1 MKNSDIASMR
11 IRLNTVQVGF
21 SKAKNNKKRDLH
33 NTTSELY
40 RRVMQL

>member
-21 SKAKNNKKRDLH
+21 SKGKDNKHEFLRH
-33 NTTSELY
+33 V
-40 RRVMQL
+40 RWII